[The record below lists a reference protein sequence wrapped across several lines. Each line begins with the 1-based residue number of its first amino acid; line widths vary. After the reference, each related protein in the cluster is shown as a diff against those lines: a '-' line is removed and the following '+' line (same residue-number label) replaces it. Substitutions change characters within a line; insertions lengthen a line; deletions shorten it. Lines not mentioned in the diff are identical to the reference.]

1 MAAEMDDLLREI
13 ELRPRIYATLYSAPW
28 TIMRSTFK
36 SQENIVTSL
45 LNNVND
51 NNLVGAVQRIA
62 INTSRDAEY
71 RRELN
76 TNTAGRPVEVVPGL
90 PSYNL
95 ELERVVLYN
104 STMAQAFSYNKSYD
118 IMKQNRPLMIYI
130 NLPGVKRT
138 QEDGT
143 FITTG
148 AKTILAYGVWLQNNN
163 MSFSVDNANDMM
175 IIQNTPAVCTG
186 IISTKMGAVQT
197 TV

>member
-1 MAAEMDDLLREI
+1 MAAEMDDLLRDLEM
-13 ELRPRIYATLYSAPW
+13 RPRIYATLYASNY

-45 LNNVND
+45 LNNVTD

>member
-1 MAAEMDDLLREI
+1 MASEMDDLLRDLEM
-13 ELRPRIYATLYSAPW
+13 RPRIYATLYSAPW

-186 IISTKMGAVQT
+186 IISTKSGAIQT